1 MLPRFANFLI
11 VHKATTKANDL
22 SLYFLQQN
30 NENAFLHDPKA
41 PPQIQE
47 EINYLMEAD
56 EPDVDRLFELFIQR
70 EDMHRF
76 AYDFRKLTALFG
88 KAEGPE
94 KDPFNWS
101 SFKIDSDEE
110 LMRLREAMRLSA
122 EMDDSLSLKDLK
134 NRKRLTTGELL
145 KMVDERRAAAG
156 AAADDGEMDEFDDEG
171 EEGGFAP
178 LKARALHDSN
188 DGDEDDEDD
197 IRISE
202 PGGNFKMREDRDFQ
216 DDFDEDN
223 SPENMSEVTDRNG
236 YVWSG
241 MVINTDTTTTT
252 LPSGRLMTHR
262 CLVMVGNMKGA
273 GGFGMGKGENSQLA
287 MKRAFR
293 YV

>member
-1 MLPRFANFLI
+1 
-11 VHKATTKANDL
+11 
-22 SLYFLQQN
+22 
-30 NENAFLHDPKA
+30 
-41 PPQIQE
+41 
-47 EINYLMEAD
+47 
-56 EPDVDRLFELFIQR
+56 
-70 EDMHRF
+70 
-76 AYDFRKLTALFG
+76 
-88 KAEGPE
+88 
-94 KDPFNWS
+94 
-101 SFKIDSDEE
+101 
-110 LMRLREAMRLSA
+110 
-122 EMDDSLSLKDLK
+122 MDDSLSLKDLK

-156 AAADDGEMDEFDDEG
+156 AAAEDGDMDEFEDD

-178 LKARALHDSN
+178 LKVRALHDSN

-197 IRISE
+197 IQIAE

-273 GGFGMGKGENSQLA
+273 GGFGMGKG
-287 MKRAFR
+287 
-293 YV
+293 